1 MVDEIGETLIKWLRG
16 MHCFVVAGLVYM
28 STRRAVT
35 QLAPPRTASLS
46 PTYSAFPKV
55 FLTRRLEMKLRLLT
69 TLIATSLLAS
79 TAVLAQFSDRNIKIS
94 NGVNEDHPV
103 GAGVKKMQE
112 ILTAKSGGKMKMN
125 AFWGGSA
132 GGDLQATQALR
143 AGTQEMVVTSSSPL
157 VGIVKEL
164 GVFDLPFLFG
174 NEKEVDQVLDGAA
187 GAYFNKKLEEAG
199 VVNLAY
205 WENGFRNLTNSKKPV
220 NKVEDFDGIKVRVM
234 QNNIFL
240 DTFKTLG
247 TNAVPMAFGEVF
259 TALETKT
266 IDGQENP
273 FVTINTSKFFEVQ
286 KFLSVTRHAYT
297 PFLVLYSKKLWDQLS
312 KDEQAALREAAIE
325 GQKVQRTTI
334 RANDGKA
341 LADLKAKGMQ
351 VNEISPAE
359 QRRMFE
365 KVKPVYDKNAATI
378 GADAINVVVDALKKA
393 RGG

>member
-1 MVDEIGETLIKWLRG
+1 MKRRNVIAQAALI
-16 MHCFVVAGLVYM
+16 VAGTLF
-28 STRRAVT
+28 AV
-35 QLAPPRTASLS
+35 S
-46 PTYSAFPKV
+46 SA
-55 FLTRRLEMKLRLLT
+55 M
-69 TLIATSLLAS
+69 
-79 TAVLAQFSDRNIKIS
+79 AQFSERNIKIT

-112 ILTAKSGGKMKMN
+112 VLAAKSGGKMKMS

-143 AGTQEMVVTSSSPL
+143 AGTQEMVVSSSSPL

-164 GVFDLPFLFG
+164 GAFDLPFLFA
-174 NEKEVDQVLDGAA
+174 NEKEADAVLDGPA
-187 GAYFNKKLEEAG
+187 GAFFNKKLEEAG
-199 VVNLAY
+199 LVNLAY
-205 WENGFRNLTNSKKPV
+205 WENGFRNLTNSKRAV
-220 NKVEDFDGIKVRVM
+220 TKVEDFDGVKVRVM

-286 KFLSVTRHAYT
+286 KYLSVTRHAYT
-297 PFLVLYSKKLWDQLS
+297 PFLVMYSKKMFDGLS
-312 KDEQAALREAAIE
+312 KDEQAALREAAVE
-325 GQKVQRTTI
+325 GQKVQRATI
-334 RANDGKA
+334 RAQDGKA
-341 LADLKAKGMQ
+341 LADLKTKGML
-351 VNEISPAE
+351 VNEITPAE
-359 QRRMFE
+359 QKRMFE
-365 KVKPVYDKNAATI
+365 KVKPVYEKNAATI
-378 GADAINVVVDALKKA
+378 GAEAINVVVDALKKS

>member
-1 MVDEIGETLIKWLRG
+1 MFKVKTIVT
-16 MHCFVVAGLVYM
+16 VVA
-28 STRRAVT
+28 
-35 QLAPPRTASLS
+35 
-46 PTYSAFPKV
+46 
-55 FLTRRLEMKLRLLT
+55 T
-69 TLIATSLLAS
+69 TLLAAS
-79 TAVLAQFSDRNIKIS
+79 TAMAQFTERNIKMS
-94 NGVNEDHPV
+94 NGINEDHPV

-112 ILTAKSGGKMKMN
+112 VLNARSGGKLKIT
-125 AFWGGSA
+125 AFWGGAA

-164 GVFDLPFLFG
+164 GVFDLPFLFA
-174 NEKEVDQVLDGAA
+174 NEKEVDAVLDGPA
-187 GAYFNKKLEEAG
+187 GAFLSKKLEDAG
-199 VVNLAY
+199 LINLAY
-205 WENGFRNLTNSKKPV
+205 WENGFRNLTNSKRPV
-220 NKVEDFDGIKVRVM
+220 ARVEDFDGVKVRVM

-247 TNAVPMAFGEVF
+247 TNAVPMSFGEVF

-273 FVTINTSKFFEVQ
+273 FVTIDTSKFYEVQ
-286 KFLSVTRHAYT
+286 KYLSVTRHAYT
-297 PFLVLYSKKLWDQLS
+297 PFLVLYSKKMWDTLS

-325 GQKVQRTTI
+325 GQKVERATI
-334 RANDGKA
+334 RALDSKS
-341 LADLKAKGMQ
+341 LATLKARGMQ
-351 VNEISPAE
+351 VNEITAAE

-378 GADAINVVVDALKKA
+378 GADAINAVVDALKKA